1 MPMPLDPAVSAAAF
15 SAKPGGTGMDPLLGS
30 ALIQTGGQLLGALF
44 SPSVKKQLKWQ
55 RESAQKQMAW
65 KAGQVTSALKPT
77 TPYYQSGNLPQL
89 GDASMRAIMGN
100 LAQRMG
106 PEMMAK
112 WRINPMAPPVAPA
125 VPGAMPPQLGPARPP
140 MPMQGFPGQDMLLRR
155 YGLQARM

>member
-30 ALIQTGGQLLGALF
+30 ALIQTGGQLVGALF

-55 RESAQKQMAW
+55 RESEQKQMAW
-65 KAGQVTSALKPT
+65 KAGKITSALKPT

-89 GDASMRAIMGN
+89 GDASMRAVMGN

-112 WRINPMAPPVAPA
+112 WGISPMAPPVAPT

-140 MPMQGFPGQDMLLRR
+140 MPAQGFPGQDMLLRK
-155 YGLQARM
+155 YGLQGRM

>member
-1 MPMPLDPAVSAAAF
+1 MPLDPAVSAAAF

-55 RESAQKQMAW
+55 RESEQKQMAW
-65 KAGQVTSALKPT
+65 KAGQITNTLKPT

-89 GDASMRAIMGN
+89 GDASMRAVMGN

-112 WRINPMAPPVAPA
+112 WGISPMAPPAPA
-125 VPGAMPPQLGPARPP
+125 PQTVMPPVGPMAPGMRPP
-140 MPMQGFPGQDMLLRR
+140 MRGFPGQDILMRR
-155 YGLQARM
+155 YAPQGV

>member
-55 RESAQKQMAW
+55 RESEQKQMAW
-65 KAGQVTSALKPT
+65 KAGQITNTLKPQ

-89 GDASMRAIMGN
+89 GDASMRAVMGN

-112 WRINPMAPPVAPA
+112 WGISPMAPAVAPA
-125 VPGAMPPQLGPARPP
+125 PVPQATPPVTPAGAVGGQ
-140 MPMQGFPGQDMLLRR
+140 FPGQDMLLRK
-155 YGLQARM
+155 YGLQGRM